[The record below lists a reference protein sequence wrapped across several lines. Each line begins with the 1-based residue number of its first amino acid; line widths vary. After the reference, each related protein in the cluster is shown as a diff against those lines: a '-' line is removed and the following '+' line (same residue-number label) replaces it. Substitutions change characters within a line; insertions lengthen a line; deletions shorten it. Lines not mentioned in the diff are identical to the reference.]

1 MSYLKVSILI
11 PDNVIGFI
19 IGIEGKNIK
28 LIRNETGAR
37 IEVHPQN
44 NSKKYRQIE
53 IAGEPLSISKAA
65 EKIYSI
71 TYKYFNFYHQQIL
84 KRIDN
89 KDYRDNKNSY
99 YRRRNNNYDYDH
111 RRRYSSSSMII
122 IIIIVIIEKIVKE
135 EMMMKILT

>member
-1 MSYLKVSILI
+1 MSYLKGSILI

-19 IGIEGKNIK
+19 IGI
-28 LIRNETGAR
+28 
-37 IEVHPQN
+37 VHPQN

-111 RRRYSSSSMII
+111 RRRYSSSSMI
-122 IIIIVIIEKIVKE
+122 KI
-135 EMMMKILT
+135 MK

>member
-44 NSKKYRQIE
+44 NSRKYRQIE

-65 EKIYSI
+65 EKIYGI
-71 TYKYFNFYHQQIL
+71 TYKYVNFYHQQIL
-84 KRIDN
+84 NRIDI

-99 YRRRNNNYDYDH
+99 YRRR
-111 RRRYSSSSMII
+111 R
-122 IIIIVIIEKIVKE
+122 
-135 EMMMKILT
+135 

>member
-11 PDNVIGFI
+11 PDNVIGFIRFI

-44 NSKKYRQIE
+44 NSRKYRQIE

-65 EKIYSI
+65 EKIYGI
-71 TYKYFNFYHQQIL
+71 TYKYVNFYHQQF
-84 KRIDN
+84 
-89 KDYRDNKNSY
+89 
-99 YRRRNNNYDYDH
+99 
-111 RRRYSSSSMII
+111 
-122 IIIIVIIEKIVKE
+122 
-135 EMMMKILT
+135 